1 MGVVHRVA
9 VASHTTGYRCK
20 EAIIDGGQCV
30 LTCLH
35 EQLLLDAT
43 FGYSCYCSTFFCTA
57 VIWDNERWTGK
68 CFDESGP
75 GEGERLGCA
84 ASLEML

>member
-9 VASHTTGYRCK
+9 VASHTTGWLCS
-20 EAIIDGGQCV
+20 IIGN
-30 LTCLH
+30 
-35 EQLLLDAT
+35 
-43 FGYSCYCSTFFCTA
+43 A
-57 VIWDNERWTGK
+57 VEWTGK